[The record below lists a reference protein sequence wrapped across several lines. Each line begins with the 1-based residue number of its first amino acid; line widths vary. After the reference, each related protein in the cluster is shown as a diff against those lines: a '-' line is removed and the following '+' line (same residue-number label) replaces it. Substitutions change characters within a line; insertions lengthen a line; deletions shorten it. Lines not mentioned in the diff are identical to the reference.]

1 MQSRDVN
8 FATVL
13 GEREGALLHSCVVL
27 TADHSIS
34 SFFEKPK
41 NGKLVETQGP
51 SNSLSPLNTFLFNN
65 NEVMGDAAGA
75 GLRFGL
81 SR

>member
-13 GEREGALLHSCVVL
+13 GEREREGALLHSCIVL

-51 SNSLSPLNTFLFNN
+51 SNSLSPLN
-65 NEVMGDAAGA
+65 
-75 GLRFGL
+75 
-81 SR
+81 